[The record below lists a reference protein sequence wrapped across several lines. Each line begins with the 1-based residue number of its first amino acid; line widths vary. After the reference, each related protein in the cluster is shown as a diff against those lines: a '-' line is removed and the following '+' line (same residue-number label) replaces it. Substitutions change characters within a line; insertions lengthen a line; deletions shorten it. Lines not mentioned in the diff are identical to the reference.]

1 MSTLTFD
8 TLKFANRLKTAGV
21 PSMHAEA
28 EAEALSEVF
37 EANLSELATKQDIL
51 EFATKQDIADL
62 RRDMEGSAFAL
73 QQGFAKLRHD
83 MDARFHDIDARF
95 HDMDARFHDMD
106 ARFHDMDAKFEKTT
120 VGLRNEMSEMKFE
133 LLKWIVGLAVAQ
145 TGLLLGLLKFFPINS

>member
-62 RRDMEGSAFAL
+62 RRDVEGSTFAL

-83 MDARFHDIDARF
+83 MDARFHD
-95 HDMDARFHDMD
+95 MD
-106 ARFHDMDAKFEKTT
+106 ARFHDMDAKLEKIT

-133 LLKWIVGLAVAQ
+133 LLKWIIGLAVAQ

>member
-37 EANLSELATKQDIL
+37 EANLSELATKQDI
-51 EFATKQDIADL
+51 ADL

-73 QQGFAKLRHD
+73 QQGFAKLR
-83 MDARFHDIDARF
+83 

-133 LLKWIVGLAVAQ
+133 LLKWIIGLAVAQ

>member
-8 TLKFANRLKTAGV
+8 TLKFANRLKSAGV

-37 EANLSELATKQDIL
+37 EANLSELATKQDI
-51 EFATKQDIADL
+51 ADL

-73 QQGFAKLRHD
+73 QQGFAKLR
-83 MDARFHDIDARF
+83 

-133 LLKWIVGLAVAQ
+133 LLKWIIGLAVAQ